1 MVNQQVDWH
10 VEGADMEK
18 MTNATQVDIGWKQF
32 ATNIFELSRWP
43 IVVLVICIVMRA
55 PAGRLI
61 DALSL
66 ALRGQ

>member
-1 MVNQQVDWH
+1 
-10 VEGADMEK
+10 MEK

-61 DALSL
+61 DAISI